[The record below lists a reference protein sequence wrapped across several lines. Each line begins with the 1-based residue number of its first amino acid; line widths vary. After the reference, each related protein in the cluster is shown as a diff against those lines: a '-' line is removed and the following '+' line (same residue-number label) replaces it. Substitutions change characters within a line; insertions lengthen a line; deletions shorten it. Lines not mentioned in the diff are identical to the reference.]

1 MKAGDVI
8 NDVGREDDG
17 DNYGH
22 WMLCMAGP
30 DDTVVPTEGCEWY
43 YDCSSDDLYQ
53 PIQGMVSLSRHSH
66 HHCGFMFA
74 FGCDYCCP
82 LSDKKAE
89 TALSSTHFEEESHE
103 RREFG
108 SYNLISLLTS
118 SLATY
123 IFAFVGFVSI
133 IWKASSA
140 FNF

>member
-103 RREFG
+103 PSHEFSRDVHIRIRRFRFDYLESKFC
-108 SYNLISLLTS
+108 
-118 SLATY
+118 
-123 IFAFVGFVSI
+123 F
-133 IWKASSA
+133 
-140 FNF
+140 